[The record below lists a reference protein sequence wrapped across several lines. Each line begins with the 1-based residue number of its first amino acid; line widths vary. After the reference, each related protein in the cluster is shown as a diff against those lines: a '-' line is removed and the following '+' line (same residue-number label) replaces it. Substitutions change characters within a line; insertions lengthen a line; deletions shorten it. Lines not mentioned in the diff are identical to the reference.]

1 MLQYLLVLAVLA
13 TALYAISQPLL
24 TARRA
29 SAIASDDVRA
39 LEAARDSKLQEIRD
53 AEMDMRTGKLSDE
66 DYQSIDNT
74 LRSEA
79 VQILE
84 RLDDAVAHEDAVRA
98 QEAAEEAP
106 ARRGSPVDSAQIEVE
121 RAADDRLGSAP

>member
-13 TALYAISQPLL
+13 IALYTISQPLL
-24 TARRA
+24 SARRA

-53 AEMDMRTGKLSDE
+53 AEMDMRTGKLSDD
-66 DYQSIDNT
+66 DYQAIDGA
-74 LRSEA
+74 LRAEA

-84 RLDDAVAHEDAVRA
+84 RLDDALAHEEAVRA
-98 QEAAEEAP
+98 AE
-106 ARRGSPVDSAQIEVE
+106 G
-121 RAADDRLGSAP
+121 ADDGPALAEAQPIPPTSG

>member
-1 MLQYLLVLAVLA
+1 MLQYLLVLVVLA
-13 TALYAISQPLL
+13 IALYTISQPLL
-24 TARRA
+24 SARRA

-66 DYQSIDNT
+66 DYQAIDGA
-74 LRSEA
+74 LRAEA

-84 RLDDAVAHEDAVRA
+84 RLDDALSHEDAVRA
-98 QEAAEEAP
+98 AEAADHEPGREEAP
-106 ARRGSPVDSAQIEVE
+106 ADGAGE
-121 RAADDRLGSAP
+121 RLGSKL

>member
-13 TALYAISQPLL
+13 VALYAISQPLL
-24 TARRA
+24 SARRA

-66 DYQSIDNT
+66 DYQAIDGA

-84 RLDDAVAHEDAVRA
+84 RLDDALAHEDAVRA
-98 QEAAEEAP
+98 AEAAGDEPAP
-106 ARRGSPVDSAQIEVE
+106 PETSVD
-121 RAADDRLGSAP
+121 AADERLGSPL

>member
-13 TALYAISQPLL
+13 VAVYAISQPLL
-24 TARRA
+24 SARRA

-53 AEMDMRTGKLSDE
+53 AEMDVRTGKLSDE
-66 DYQSIDNT
+66 DYQTIDSA

-98 QEAAEEAP
+98 AEAAGEAP
-106 ARRGSPVDSAQIEVE
+106 ALADAPADS
-121 RAADDRLGSAP
+121 AADDRVPSAP

>member
-1 MLQYLLVLAVLA
+1 MLQYLLVLVVLA
-13 TALYAISQPLL
+13 IALYAISQPLL
-24 TARRA
+24 SARRA

-66 DYQSIDNT
+66 DYQAIDGA

-84 RLDDAVAHEDAVRA
+84 RLDVALAHEDAVRA
-98 QEAAEEAP
+98 AEAAGDAP
-106 ARRGSPVDSAQIEVE
+106 APVESPADSTDE
-121 RAADDRLGSAP
+121 RLGSPL

>member
-1 MLQYLLVLAVLA
+1 MAVLQYLLVLAVLA
-13 TALYAISQPLL
+13 IALYTISQPLL
-24 TARRA
+24 SARRA

-66 DYQSIDNT
+66 DYQAIDGA

-79 VQILE
+79 VSILE
-84 RLDDAVAHEDAVRA
+84 RLDQALAHEDAVRA
-98 QEAAEEAP
+98 AEAAGDDSTPEATP
-106 ARRGSPVDSAQIEVE
+106 ADSAGE
-121 RAADDRLGSAP
+121 RLGSPL

>member
-1 MLQYLLVLAVLA
+1 MLQYLLVLVVLA
-13 TALYAISQPLL
+13 IAVYAISQPLL
-24 TARRA
+24 SARRA

-66 DYQSIDNT
+66 DYHAIDGA

-84 RLDDAVAHEDAVRA
+84 RLDVALAHEDAVRA
-98 QEAAEEAP
+98 AEAAGDAP
-106 ARRGSPVDSAQIEVE
+106 AAQETPADSTDE
-121 RAADDRLGSAP
+121 RLGSPL

>member
-13 TALYAISQPLL
+13 IALYAISQPLL
-24 TARRA
+24 SARRA

-39 LEAARDSKLQEIRD
+39 LEAARDFKLQEIRD

-66 DYQSIDNT
+66 DYRAIDGA

-84 RLDDAVAHEDAVRA
+84 RLDLALAHEDAVRA
-98 QEAAEEAP
+98 EEAAGDTPAP
-106 ARRGSPVDSAQIEVE
+106 PVKTPADSTDE
-121 RAADDRLGSAP
+121 RLGSAL

>member
-1 MLQYLLVLAVLA
+1 MLQYLLVLVVLA
-13 TALYAISQPLL
+13 IALYAISQPLL
-24 TARRA
+24 SARRA

-66 DYQSIDNT
+66 DYQAIDGA
-74 LRSEA
+74 LRAEA

-84 RLDDAVAHEDAVRA
+84 RLDEALTHEDAVRA
-98 QEAAEEAP
+98 EEAASKEPAP
-106 ARRGSPVDSAQIEVE
+106 VETPADSADE
-121 RAADDRLGSAP
+121 RLGLPL

>member
-1 MLQYLLVLAVLA
+1 MLQYLLVLVVLA
-13 TALYAISQPLL
+13 IALYVISAPLL
-24 TARRA
+24 SVRRA

-66 DYQSIDNT
+66 DYHAIDGT

-84 RLDDAVAHEDAVRA
+84 RLDDAVAHEDAARA
-98 QEAAEEAP
+98 AEAAGGAPGLERSEA
-106 ARRGSPVDSAQIEVE
+106 DSAN
-121 RAADDRLGSAP
+121 DRLRSTP

>member
-13 TALYAISQPLL
+13 VALYAISQPLL
-24 TARRA
+24 SARRA

-66 DYQSIDNT
+66 DYQAIDGT
-74 LRSEA
+74 LRAEA
-79 VQILE
+79 VEILE

-98 QEAAEEAP
+98 AEAAGDAP
-106 ARRGSPVDSAQIEVE
+106 APRGSAGDPS
-121 RAADDRLGSAP
+121 DDRLPSAP

>member
-1 MLQYLLVLAVLA
+1 MLQYLLVLVVLA
-13 TALYAISQPLL
+13 IALYVISAPLL
-24 TARRA
+24 SVRRA

-66 DYQSIDNT
+66 DYRAIDGA

-98 QEAAEEAP
+98 AEAAGDAP
-106 ARRGSPVDSAQIEVE
+106 AHGRTAADS
-121 RAADDRLGSAP
+121 ADDRLRSAP

>member
-1 MLQYLLVLAVLA
+1 MLQYLLVLVVLA
-13 TALYAISQPLL
+13 IALYVISAPLL
-24 TARRA
+24 SVRRA

-66 DYQSIDNT
+66 DYRTIDGT

-98 QEAAEEAP
+98 AEAAGDPPAP
-106 ARRGSPVDSAQIEVE
+106 ERSAADS
-121 RAADDRLGSAP
+121 ADDRLRSAP

>member
-1 MLQYLLVLAVLA
+1 MLQYLLVLVVLA
-13 TALYAISQPLL
+13 VALFAISKPLL
-24 TARRA
+24 SARRA

-53 AEMDMRTGKLSDE
+53 AEMDVRTGKLSDE
-66 DYQSIDNT
+66 DYQTIDSA

-84 RLDDAVAHEDAVRA
+84 QLDDAVAHEDAVRA
-98 QEAAEEAP
+98 AEAAGDAPVVADAP
-106 ARRGSPVDSAQIEVE
+106 ADS
-121 RAADDRLGSAP
+121 AADDRVPSAP

>member
-1 MLQYLLVLAVLA
+1 MLQYLLVLVVVAI
-13 TALYAISQPLL
+13 ALYAISGPLL
-24 TARRA
+24 SVRRA

-66 DYQSIDNT
+66 DYEAIDGT

-84 RLDDAVAHEDAVRA
+84 RLDDAVAHQDAVRA
-98 QEAAEEAP
+98 AEADSVGPAAP
-106 ARRGSPVDSAQIEVE
+106 ASTHADAD
-121 RAADDRLGSAP
+121 DDRLPSAP

>member
-1 MLQYLLVLAVLA
+1 MLQYLLVLVVLA
-13 TALYAISQPLL
+13 IALYAISGPLL
-24 TARRA
+24 SARRA

-53 AEMDMRTGKLSDE
+53 AEMDMRTGKLSDD
-66 DYQSIDNT
+66 DYHAIDGA

-84 RLDDAVAHEDAVRA
+84 RLDVALAHEDAVRA
-98 QEAAEEAP
+98 AEAAGETP
-106 ARRGSPVDSAQIEVE
+106 AVRETPADSSDE
-121 RAADDRLGSAP
+121 RLGSPL

>member
-1 MLQYLLVLAVLA
+1 MLQYLLVLVVLA
-13 TALYAISQPLL
+13 IALYVISAPLL
-24 TARRA
+24 SVRRA

-66 DYQSIDNT
+66 DYRTIDGA

-84 RLDDAVAHEDAVRA
+84 RLDDAVAHERAVRA
-98 QEAAEEAP
+98 AEAAGEAP
-106 ARRGSPVDSAQIEVE
+106 AHGGTAADSG
-121 RAADDRLGSAP
+121 DDRLRSAP

>member
-1 MLQYLLVLAVLA
+1 MLQYLLVLVVLA
-13 TALYAISQPLL
+13 IALYTISQPLL
-24 TARRA
+24 SARRA

-66 DYQSIDNT
+66 DYQAIDSA
-74 LRSEA
+74 LRAEA

-84 RLDDAVAHEDAVRA
+84 RLDDALTHEDAVRA
-98 QEAAEEAP
+98 AEAAGEEPAP
-106 ARRGSPVDSAQIEVE
+106 IETPAVPPTS
-121 RAADDRLGSAP
+121 G

>member
-1 MLQYLLVLAVLA
+1 MLQYLLVLVVLA
-13 TALYAISQPLL
+13 IALYAISAPLL
-24 TARRA
+24 SARRA

-66 DYQSIDNT
+66 DYRAIDGS
-74 LRSEA
+74 LRLEA

-84 RLDDAVAHEDAVRA
+84 RLDEALTHEDAVRA
-98 QEAAEEAP
+98 AEAAGEGAP
-106 ARRGSPVDSAQIEVE
+106 GPIGDGSAHAGTPGDS
-121 RAADDRLGSAP
+121 ADDRLRSTL

>member
-1 MLQYLLVLAVLA
+1 MLQYLLVLVVLA
-13 TALYAISQPLL
+13 IALYVISGPLL
-24 TARRA
+24 SARRA

-53 AEMDMRTGKLSDE
+53 AEMDMRTGQLSDE
-66 DYQSIDNT
+66 DHRAIDGS

-98 QEAAEEAP
+98 EEAAEKA
-106 ARRGSPVDSAQIEVE
+106 SK
-121 RAADDRLGSAP
+121 LGR

>member
-1 MLQYLLVLAVLA
+1 MLQYLLVLVVLA
-13 TALYAISQPLL
+13 IGLYAISQPLL
-24 TARRA
+24 SARRA

-66 DYQSIDNT
+66 DYQAIDGA
-74 LRSEA
+74 LRAEA

-84 RLDDAVAHEDAVRA
+84 RLDEALNHEDAVRA
-98 QEAAEEAP
+98 EEAASKEAAAPVETP
-106 ARRGSPVDSAQIEVE
+106 ADSADE
-121 RAADDRLGSAP
+121 RLGSPL

>member
-13 TALYAISQPLL
+13 IALYAISQPLL
-24 TARRA
+24 SARRA

-66 DYQSIDNT
+66 DYRAIDGS

-84 RLDDAVAHEDAVRA
+84 QLDDAVAHEDAVRA
-98 QEAAEEAP
+98 EEAAEKASKLGRTP
-106 ARRGSPVDSAQIEVE
+106 ADS
-121 RAADDRLGSAP
+121 ADDRLPSRP

>member
-1 MLQYLLVLAVLA
+1 MLQYLLVLVVLA
-13 TALYAISQPLL
+13 IALYAISAPLL
-24 TARRA
+24 SVRRA

-66 DYQSIDNT
+66 DYRAIDGT

-98 QEAAEEAP
+98 AEAAGDPPELEPSA
-106 ARRGSPVDSAQIEVE
+106 ADSAG
-121 RAADDRLGSAP
+121 DRLRSAP